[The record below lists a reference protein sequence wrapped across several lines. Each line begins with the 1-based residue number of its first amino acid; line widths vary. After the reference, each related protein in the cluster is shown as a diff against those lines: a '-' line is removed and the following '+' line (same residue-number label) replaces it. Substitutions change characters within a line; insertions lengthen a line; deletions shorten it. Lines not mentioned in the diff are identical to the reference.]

1 MPLTRRCAKRG
12 WLASISLPWLII
24 LPWPLTIDHWPWDN
38 APSSPFSK
46 EMNLPSNVLT
56 RRCAKRRWLASIF
69 LPWQPR
75 SRPNTL
81 RQIEVCFPHPLSAT
95 HMEGNLLTVQSL
107 ILMSYFLHFW
117 APFLATYRCPKMCSK
132 IQKIWHQIHALYAL
146 RNFTHIDPLMG
157 SVLLL
162 QMFLV
167 IGHIFLATLVAL
179 HFTPVSES
187 VSLQSFELA

>member
-81 RQIEVCFPHPLSAT
+81 RQIEVSSPHPLSAT
-95 HMEGNLLTVQSL
+95 LYRSFDGLCAFAPNVFGHRTHIFSYASSSSLHPCQWVSQSAEFRT
-107 ILMSYFLHFW
+107 SV
-117 APFLATYRCPKMCSK
+117 
-132 IQKIWHQIHALYAL
+132 AL
-146 RNFTHIDPLMG
+146 RLA
-157 SVLLL
+157 SLLL
-162 QMFLV
+162 YTYIVCLC
-167 IGHIFLATLVAL
+167 LYW
-179 HFTPVSES
+179 
-187 VSLQSFELA
+187 